1 MNGETW
7 PNGTPGSDAAVERG
21 CTCPRR
27 DNQYGDG
34 AWAFE
39 GGGCSFGWRSIA
51 RCMGSRWER
60 RRLMTDSQSF
70 RPWLVLWA
78 FLIGVVLLLL
88 VGMAVNTWTRL
99 DDVQTQLE
107 HIDSHFRAPEPT
119 ETSEG
124 VAG

>member
-1 MNGETW
+1 
-7 PNGTPGSDAAVERG
+7 
-21 CTCPRR
+21 
-27 DNQYGDG
+27 
-34 AWAFE
+34 
-39 GGGCSFGWRSIA
+39 
-51 RCMGSRWER
+51 
-60 RRLMTDSQSF
+60 MTDSQSF

-99 DDVQTQLE
+99 DGVQTQLD